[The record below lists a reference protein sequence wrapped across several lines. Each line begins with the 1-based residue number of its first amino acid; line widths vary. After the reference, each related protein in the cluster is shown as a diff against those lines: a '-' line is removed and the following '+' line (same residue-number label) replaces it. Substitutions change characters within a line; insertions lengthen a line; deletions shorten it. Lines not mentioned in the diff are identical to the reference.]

1 MQPTPLH
8 VMDSVGPALGAVG
21 FVLLMSLVKE
31 PVRHRLNAVAVAGTA
46 GLYISGGFGPWELL
60 YPVVLTPVAYLALDS
75 YAFVGLALVMH
86 AAWDI
91 VHHRWGNPIW
101 PFMPT
106 SSWGCMIFD
115 SLIAVWFFAGAPTLL
130 PIARSTQRSQSAP

>member
-60 YPVVLTPVAYLALDS
+60 YPVVLTPVAYLGHARGLGHRAPPLGQPDLAVHADLVVGLHDLRLADRGLVLRGRPHPAADRALDAAES
-75 YAFVGLALVMH
+75 VRAVGLY
-86 AAWDI
+86 WS
-91 VHHRWGNPIW
+91 R
-101 PFMPT
+101 
-106 SSWGCMIFD
+106 
-115 SLIAVWFFAGAPTLL
+115 
-130 PIARSTQRSQSAP
+130 